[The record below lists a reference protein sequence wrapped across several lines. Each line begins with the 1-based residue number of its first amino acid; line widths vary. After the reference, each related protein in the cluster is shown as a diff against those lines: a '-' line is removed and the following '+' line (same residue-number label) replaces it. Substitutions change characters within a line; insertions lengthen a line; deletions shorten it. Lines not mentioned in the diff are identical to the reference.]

1 MNNRCTR
8 RTELLR
14 IIRQSGGAWGPARVR
29 AYRLL
34 LGAPRTSTARSDLEA
49 LANCGQ
55 LVRHDEDGRRFYT
68 LPGGVPRG

>member
-8 RTELLR
+8 RTALLR
-14 IIRQSGGAWGPARVR
+14 IIRQRGGEWGPARVR

-49 LANCGQ
+49 LTRCGQ
-55 LVRHDEDGRRFYT
+55 LVRHDGREGRFYT
-68 LPGGVPRG
+68 LPGGGSRG